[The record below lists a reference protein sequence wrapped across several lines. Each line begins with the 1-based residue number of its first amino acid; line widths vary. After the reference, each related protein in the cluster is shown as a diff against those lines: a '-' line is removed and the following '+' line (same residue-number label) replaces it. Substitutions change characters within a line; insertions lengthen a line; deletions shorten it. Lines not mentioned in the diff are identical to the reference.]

1 MMRPAHVSAGLASA
15 AATAWLLGGCPAGL
29 QAVAAALWGVAG
41 SLAPDYDL
49 RRGHRVLG
57 HNLVALAA
65 FTVLAYAAM
74 LLLGAP
80 TRLAVAA
87 ALAASTGYASHLLLD
102 ALTVRG
108 VALLYPLS
116 RRRYRLARLRSSSAA
131 ANAAVVLASWLFF
144 TVYALRCGL
153 GAALPG

>member
-1 MMRPAHVSAGLASA
+1 MRAAHVSAGLASA
-15 AATAWLLGGCPAGL
+15 AAASWLLGGCPAGL
-29 QAVAAALWGVAG
+29 PAALAALWGVAG

-57 HNLVALAA
+57 HNVFALILFTAA
-65 FTVLAYAAM
+65 AYAAT

-80 TRLAVAA
+80 PGLALVAA
-87 ALAASTGYASHLLLD
+87 VGAAAGYASHLLLD

-108 VALLYPLS
+108 VALLYPLT
-116 RRRYRLARLRSSSAA
+116 RRRYRAARLRSSSAA

-144 TVYALRCGL
+144 TLYALRCGL
-153 GAALPG
+153 AGVLPG